1 MCPILS
7 WILLFFILIIASVKA
22 VTSKEYTTVSVII
35 PAYNEEKT
43 VGNVVTAVKSLSY
56 VDEIIVVNDG
66 SIDATERVAKNTGAT
81 VINHDKNQGKGAAIK
96 TGFKNSK
103 GDIIVF
109 LDADLQK
116 ITPRQIDKMIQPI
129 LTGEAEVTKTKFK
142 REAGRVTELT
152 AKPLLN
158 FFFPEIK
165 FDQPLSGQFAAK
177 RSFLNNIQLEDDY
190 GVDVGIVL
198 DADVLGKH
206 VKEVDIGKLKHK
218 MSSLNELNLVATE
231 VVRTIVDRAN
241 IYGRI
246 TMIDT
251 LGKSIRMGILGLS
264 LTTLGFFFVFFI
276 RIRPSYLALYIGII
290 ITIIGIL
297 IAAYYIIKILN
308 SSVKTIFRP
317 EGKSRSL
324 RSFFYMHSPIIVS
337 ALIMFAIIFTMLGS
351 VHVDSGKISIEPAS
365 RNLIIWKQPVENQS
379 FVVRG
384 PYTVDSA
391 VENEFTTIRSPED
404 AMNTLELNYGDAI
417 YVNNQRYILNQTLPG
432 EDNVMRIPYAARNA
446 LGINIGDIILD
457 GDLRNKFKD
466 LYAVKTIS
474 LQNVTNLTIKEGV
487 IIKTVPERAK
497 RINIYL
503 NNKKISN
510 TTGILKNGIYKLY
523 LNNNLYKT
531 IRIDTTKPKQ
541 NFYINTGF
549 NIIKIEVDGNS
560 TSSNE
565 YSNSDRGILFNF
577 IFS

>member
-1 MCPILS
+1 LS

-22 VTSKEYTTVSVII
+22 VTSKENMTVSVII

-43 VGNVVTAVKSLSY
+43 VGSVVKAVKSLSY

-66 SIDATERVAKNTGAT
+66 SLDATERVAGNAGAT
-81 VINHDKNQGKGAAIK
+81 VISHIKNQGKGAAIK

-129 LTGEAEVTKTKFK
+129 LTGEAEITKTKFK

-198 DADVLGKH
+198 DADVSGKQ
-206 VKEVDIGKLKHK
+206 VKEVDIGKINHQ

-276 RIRPSYLALYIGII
+276 HIRPSYLALYIGIA
-290 ITIIGIL
+290 ITFIGIL
-297 IAAYYIIKILN
+297 IAAYYLIKILK
-308 SSVKTIFRP
+308 SSVKTILKP

-324 RSFFYMHSPIIVS
+324 KSFFYMHSPIIVS
-337 ALIMFAIIFTMLGS
+337 GLIMFAIIFTMLGS
-351 VHVDSGKISIEPAS
+351 VHVDAGKISIEPAS

-391 VENEFTTIRSPED
+391 VENEFTTIRSPQD
-404 AMNTLELNYGDAI
+404 AMNTLELNSGDAI
-417 YVNNQRYILNQTLPG
+417 YVNNKRYILNQTLPG
-432 EDNVMRIPYAARNA
+432 EDNIMRIPYAARNT
-446 LGINIGDIILD
+446 LGINIGDVILD
-457 GDLRNKFKD
+457 SDLRNKFKD
-466 LYAVKTIS
+466 LYAEKTIS
-474 LQNVTNLTIKEGV
+474 LQGVNNLTIKEGV
-487 IIKTVPERAK
+487 IIKSAPKNAK
-497 RINIYL
+497 TINIYL
-503 NNKKISN
+503 NNRKISN
-510 TTGILKNGIYKLY
+510 TTGILKNGVYRLY
-523 LNNNLYKT
+523 LNNNPYKT
-531 IRIDTTKPKQ
+531 IRIDPNNPHQ
-541 NFYINTGF
+541 NFYVYSGF
-549 NIIKIEVDGNS
+549 NIIKIEIVGDN

-565 YSNSDRGILFNF
+565 FSTSDRGVLFNF